1 MSGQVVFALTAQQAS
16 VLRKLNGGRG
26 DFTDAERIAFYALAR
41 RGLVRGSPDELQASP
56 AWLTHTGHYAAF
68 LVVELQLATAEPPA
82 GTFGRGIERRQG
94 DRRGGRVTPID
105 VTGEPAC
112 HARDPAL
119 TAK

>member
-41 RGLVRGSPDELQASP
+41 RGLVRGSPDEQASP
-56 AWLTHTGHYAAF
+56 VRLTRAGTHAAS
-68 LVVELQLATAEPPA
+68 LAVELELATAEPPA

-94 DRRGGRVTPID
+94 DRRGGRVTPIG
-105 VTGEPAC
+105 VTGEPAG
-112 HARDPAL
+112 HARELCAR
-119 TAK
+119 